1 MSLIATA
8 QERIDIIVVGA
19 KKSGSNWMQFT
30 LKSHPKIIIP
40 SLELLYLFG
49 AKSDEAAAQVY
60 AIAACTKISG

>member
-1 MSLIATA
+1 
-8 QERIDIIVVGA
+8 
-19 KKSGSNWMQFT
+19 MQFT